1 MCIRDRVSFTGEK
14 ESYYWF
20 LAKEL
25 KRLHTAVRERKLQIK
40 EQDKKYYDRLH
51 KVQEPEWA
59 VGDRVLLKDVRIKPH
74 SNRVITHRP
83 FHGPLV
89 IKEVVQN
96 RPDIG
101 MAYKLERL
109 DGGRPLRFLVT
120 ADRLKKFTDDRTAL
134 LQRLPPIENTTIP
147 NKDEIRQNVENQ

>member
-1 MCIRDRVSFTGEK
+1 MRVHAPGITTQQVPFTGER

-25 KRLHTAVRERKLQIK
+25 KRLHTVVRERKSQIK
-40 EQDKKYYDRLH
+40 KQDNKYYDRLH
-51 KVQEPEWA
+51 KVEEAERA
-59 VGDRVLLKDVRIKPH
+59 VGNRVLLKDVRIKPH
-74 SNRVITHRP
+74 SNRVITHHP

-101 MAYKLERL
+101 VAYKLERL
-109 DGGRPLRFLVT
+109 DGGRPIKFLVT
-120 ADRLKKFTDDRTAL
+120 ADRLEKFTDDRTAL
-134 LQRLPPIENTTIP
+134 LQRLHPIENIG
-147 NKDEIRQNVENQ
+147 NENATQ